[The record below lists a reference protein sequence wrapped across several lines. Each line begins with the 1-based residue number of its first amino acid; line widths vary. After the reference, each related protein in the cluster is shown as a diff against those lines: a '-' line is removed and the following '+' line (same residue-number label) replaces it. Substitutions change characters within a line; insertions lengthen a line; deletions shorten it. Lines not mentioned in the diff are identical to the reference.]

1 MDERWVKFY
10 CAAKTALVK
19 DEITNQIALY
29 KFVEVENF
37 DKHLSDILQRNFHV
51 ILEFWDTFLEI
62 WWKWLINRL
71 WNSVK

>member
-51 ILEFWDTFLEI
+51 ILEFYCMRILF
-62 WWKWLINRL
+62 WKFGG
-71 WNSVK
+71 SD